1 VTKEVLADTSDKYGR
16 DILSMRRDGLIRALT
31 SRAGKEIADNR
42 LSWSWKVSNG
52 EGEVLNET
60 SDNGESRGH

>member
-1 VTKEVLADTSDKYGR
+1 
-16 DILSMRRDGLIRALT
+16 MRRDGLIRALT